1 MQKIQAL
8 AQFNQHNAGHCIKR
22 KRAGERNTWLSAHAP
37 DHPGDDPTGHDRC
50 NAINTTL
57 IRNEL
62 ERNPAKHLRRAWN
75 PLCIGFSTL
84 VVPSNAPSQRTT
96 RILTTNAKAC
106 RIDPIGSLAWT
117 RPSSFYSVLCA

>member
-1 MQKIQAL
+1 MLERLLVALNAEDPSLSAVQPTQRWALHQTQASRRT
-8 AQFNQHNAGHCIKR
+8 QHMA
-22 KRAGERNTWLSAHAP
+22 LAHAP

-84 VVPSNAPSQRTT
+84 VVPSNAPIQQTT
-96 RILTTNAKAC
+96 RIPTTNAKAC
-106 RIDPIGSLAWT
+106 RVSPINS
-117 RPSSFYSVLCA
+117 PK